1 MEKFLVIDGNNIM
14 NRAFFALPPLQSTEG
29 EMCNAVY
36 GFTNILLK
44 VIKDIQPKY
53 LMVAFDC
60 GRQTF
65 RTELYKE
72 YKAQRTGMAE
82 ELASQ
87 FPIMINLLEKM
98 GITVIQRKGVEADDI
113 IGTLTTKYDAE
124 FVLLSG
130 DKDLLQL
137 IKDNTTVWMLQKGLA
152 NVEKVDIKRLKEL
165 MNLTPSQIV
174 DLKSLMGDKSDNIPG
189 VMGIG
194 EKGAMTLLNEF
205 SNLENVYKNIDKITS
220 KSTKEKLLNNK
231 EMAFLS
237 KKLVTI
243 DTNID
248 IEQKLSDFTYD
259 FPFNNDVKNIFLKL
273 DFKTFLNRDIFK
285 ENANEEIVINRASQN
300 EQLSLFESA
309 ENGTEA
315 VSDNA
320 KTIEIKSINDI
331 KAKLKNTKQVAV
343 HNYNFLWYFAV
354 NENEQYVLPKNVED
368 NSDFYGFFK
377 ELCENVG
384 IEKVVFDAK
393 KMKHVLFEQKIEL
406 NNYFDVSLAIYIAKG
421 SDISLDFCDIMK
433 MNNLSATNCACNL
446 IEIKKSYLV
455 VLEKQEQL
463 SLYYDIELRLV
474 DVLFNMELNGFAV
487 DKSQIYELSQKYK
500 NESNEITKQIYD
512 LVGFE
517 FNINSPKQLQ
527 EVLFDKL
534 KIEYKGKKSTGIEV
548 LEVIENRHAI
558 VPLLIRYRK
567 INKLISNYLDGLL
580 PHIKND
586 GKIHTTFLQTFTSTG
601 RLSSREPNMQNI
613 PIKDDESRELRKM
626 FVSSFENGG
635 ITSADY
641 NQIELRL
648 MAHLSNDENM
658 KNAFLNKKDI
668 HRSTAS
674 QIFGVDETDVT
685 SRMRS
690 VAKRVNFGIIYGISQ
705 YGLAKNIGISPSE
718 AKQFIDK
725 YFAVYDEVSRYMERN
740 IEFARKNKYAITMMN
755 RRRYIKEIDS
765 PNAVVRKFGE
775 RVAIN
780 MPLQGSASDIIKMAM
795 IKVFDALKQNNL
807 KSKLVLQI
815 HDELVVDT
823 HPDEV
828 GEVTKILYENMQNVV
843 ELSVPLTVEIGYG
856 KSSYDAK

>member
-1 MEKFLVIDGNNIM
+1 MEKFLIIDGNNIM

-53 LMVAFDC
+53 LMVAFDS

-65 RTELYKE
+65 RTEMYKE
-72 YKAQRTGMAE
+72 YKAQRTGMAD

-87 FPIMINLLEKM
+87 FPIMIELLEKM
-98 GITVIQRKGVEADDI
+98 GITVIKRKGVEADDV
-113 IGTLTTKYDAE
+113 IGALTRKFDAE

-137 IKDNTTVWMLQKGLA
+137 IKNDTTVWMLQKGLA
-152 NVEKVDIKRLKEL
+152 NVEKVDAKRLKEL
-165 MNLTPSQIV
+165 MGLKPSQIV

-194 EKGAMTLLNEF
+194 EKGAMTLLNEYGD
-205 SNLENVYKNIDKITS
+205 LENTYNNIDNISS
-220 KSTKEKLLNNK
+220 KSMKEKLLNNK
-231 EMAFLS
+231 DMAFLS
-237 KKLVTI
+237 KKLATI
-243 DTNID
+243 DTNIP
-248 IEQKLSDFTYD
+248 IEQKLEDFTYEY
-259 FPFNNDVKNIFLKL
+259 PFNDEVKKIFAKL
-273 DFKTFLNRDIFK
+273 DFKTFLTRDIFSNNVV
-285 ENANEEIVINRASQN
+285 EQAPYVRAKT
-300 EQLSLFESA
+300 EQMSLFDT
-309 ENGTEA
+309 ND
-315 VSDNA
+315 VLPSDEDT
-320 KTIEIKSINDI
+320 KVVEIKSVSEI
-331 KAKLKNTKQVAV
+331 KDKLKNCKMVAI
-343 HNYNFLWYFAV
+343 HNFNFVWNFAT
-354 NENEQYVLPKNVED
+354 NENEQFVLPKNVKDDAEFCD
-368 NSDFYGFFK
+368 FFK
-377 ELCENVG
+377 NLCESSN
-384 IEKVVFDAK
+384 IEKIVFDAK
-393 KMKHVLFEQKIEL
+393 KLKHILNEQNIKL
-406 NNYFDVSLAIYIAKG
+406 VNYFDVSLAVYIAKG
-421 SDISLDFCDIMK
+421 SDISLDFADVMK
-433 MNNLSATNCACNL
+433 MNNLSVANCASNL
-446 IEIKKSYLV
+446 IKLKNEYLS
-455 VLEKQEQL
+455 VLKAQDQL
-463 SLYYDIELRLV
+463 PLYYEIELKLV
-474 DVLFNMELNGFAV
+474 EVLFEMEINGFAV

-500 NESNEITKQIYD
+500 NESNEISKKIYE

-517 FNINSPKQLQ
+517 FNINSPKQLA
-527 EVLFDKL
+527 EVLFDNL
-534 KIEYKGKKSTGIEV
+534 KIEYKGKKSTGIDV
-548 LEVIENRHAI
+548 LEAIEDKHAI

-567 INKLISNYLDGLL
+567 INKLISTYLDGLL
-580 PHIKND
+580 PHIKED

-601 RLSSREPNMQNI
+601 RLSSRDPNMQNI

-626 FVSSFENGG
+626 FVSSFEGGG

-658 KNAFLNKKDI
+658 KSAFLNKKDI

-685 SRMRS
+685 SHMRS

-705 YGLAKNIGISPSE
+705 YGLAKNIGISPAE

-725 YFAVYDEVSRYMERN
+725 YFAVYDEVSRYMQRN
-740 IEFARKNKYAITMMN
+740 IEYAQKYKYAITMMN
-755 RRRYIKEIDS
+755 RRRYINEIDS
-765 PNAVVRKFGE
+765 KNAVIRKFGE

-780 MPLQGSASDIIKMAM
+780 MPLQGSASDVIKMAM
-795 IKVFDALKQNNL
+795 IKVFEALKNSNL

-828 GEVTKILYENMQNVV
+828 GEVTKILYENMQNVIK
-843 ELSVPLTVEIGYG
+843 LSVPLTVEIGYG

>member
-1 MEKFLVIDGNNIM
+1 MEKFLIIDGNNIM

-53 LMVAFDC
+53 LMVAFDS

-65 RTELYKE
+65 RTEMYKE
-72 YKAQRTGMAE
+72 YKAQRTGMAD

-87 FPIMINLLEKM
+87 FPIMIELLEKM
-98 GITVIQRKGVEADDI
+98 GITVIKRKGVEADDV
-113 IGTLTTKYDAE
+113 IGALTRKFDAE

-137 IKDNTTVWMLQKGLA
+137 IKNDTTVWMLQKGLA
-152 NVEKVDIKRLKEL
+152 NVEKVDAKRLNEL
-165 MNLTPSQIV
+165 MGLKPSQIV

-205 SNLENVYKNIDKITS
+205 GDLENIYNNIDNISS
-220 KSTKEKLLNNK
+220 KSMKEKLLNNK
-231 EMAFLS
+231 DMAFLS
-237 KKLVTI
+237 KKLATI
-243 DTNID
+243 DTNIP
-248 IEQKLSDFTYD
+248 IEQKLEDFTYEY
-259 FPFNNDVKNIFLKL
+259 PFNDEVKKIFAKL
-273 DFKTFLNRDIFK
+273 DFKTFLTRDIFSNNVV
-285 ENANEEIVINRASQN
+285 EQEPYVRAKT
-300 EQLSLFESA
+300 EQISLFDT
-309 ENGTEA
+309 ND
-315 VSDNA
+315 VLPSDEDT
-320 KTIEIKSINDI
+320 KVVEIKSVSEI
-331 KAKLKNTKQVAV
+331 KDKLKNCKMVAM
-343 HNYNFLWYFAV
+343 HNLNFVWNFAT
-354 NENEQYVLPKNVED
+354 NENEQFVLPKNVED
-368 NSDFYGFFK
+368 DAEFCDFFK
-377 ELCENVG
+377 NLCESSN
-384 IEKVVFDAK
+384 IEKIVFDAK
-393 KMKHVLFEQKIEL
+393 KLKHILYEQNIKL
-406 NNYFDVSLAIYIAKG
+406 VNYFDVSLAVYIAKG
-421 SDISLDFCDIMK
+421 SDISLDFADVMK
-433 MNNLSATNCACNL
+433 MNNLSVANCASNL
-446 IEIKKSYLV
+446 IKLKNEYLS
-455 VLEKQEQL
+455 VLKAQDQL
-463 SLYYDIELRLV
+463 SLYYEIELKLV
-474 DVLFNMELNGFAV
+474 EVLFEMEINGFAV

-500 NESNEITKQIYD
+500 NESNEISKKIYE

-517 FNINSPKQLQ
+517 FNINSPKQLG
-527 EVLFDKL
+527 EVLFDNL
-534 KIEYKGKKSTGIEV
+534 KIEYKGKKSTGIDV
-548 LEVIENRHAI
+548 LEAIENKHAI

-567 INKLISNYLDGLL
+567 INKLISTYLDGLL
-580 PHIKND
+580 PHIKED

-601 RLSSREPNMQNI
+601 RLSSRDPNMQNI

-626 FVSSFENGG
+626 FVSSFEDGG

-658 KNAFLNKKDI
+658 KSAFLNKKDI

-685 SRMRS
+685 SHMRS

-705 YGLAKNIGISPSE
+705 YGLAKNIGISPAE

-725 YFAVYDEVSRYMERN
+725 YFAVYDEVSRYMQRN
-740 IEFARKNKYAITMMN
+740 IEYAQKYKYAITMMN
-755 RRRYIKEIDS
+755 RRRYINEIDS
-765 PNAVVRKFGE
+765 KNAVIRKFGE

-780 MPLQGSASDIIKMAM
+780 MPLQGSASDVIKMAM
-795 IKVFDALKQNNL
+795 IKVFEALKNSNL

-828 GEVTKILYENMQNVV
+828 GEVTKILYENMQNVIK
-843 ELSVPLTVEIGYG
+843 LSVPLTVEIGYG

>member
-1 MEKFLVIDGNNIM
+1 MEKFLIIDGNNIM

-53 LMVAFDC
+53 LMVAFDS

-65 RTELYKE
+65 RTEMYKE
-72 YKAQRTGMAE
+72 YKAQRTGMAD

-87 FPIMINLLEKM
+87 FPIMIELLEKM
-98 GITVIQRKGVEADDI
+98 GITVIKRKGVEADDV
-113 IGTLTTKYDAE
+113 IGALTRKFDAE

-137 IKDNTTVWMLQKGLA
+137 IKNDTTVWMLQKGLA
-152 NVEKVDIKRLKEL
+152 NVEKVDAKRLNEL
-165 MNLTPSQIV
+165 MGLKPSQIV

-205 SNLENVYKNIDKITS
+205 GDLENIYNNIDNISS
-220 KSTKEKLLNNK
+220 KSMKEKLLNNK
-231 EMAFLS
+231 DMAFLS
-237 KKLVTI
+237 KKLATI
-243 DTNID
+243 DTNIP
-248 IEQKLSDFTYD
+248 IEQKLEDFTYEY
-259 FPFNNDVKNIFLKL
+259 PFNDEVKKIFVKL
-273 DFKTFLNRDIFK
+273 DFKTFLTRDIFSNNVV
-285 ENANEEIVINRASQN
+285 EQEPYVRAKT
-300 EQLSLFESA
+300 EQISLFDT
-309 ENGTEA
+309 ND
-315 VSDNA
+315 VLPSDEDT
-320 KTIEIKSINDI
+320 KVVEIKSVSEI
-331 KAKLKNTKQVAV
+331 KDKLKNCKMVAM
-343 HNYNFLWYFAV
+343 HNLNFVWNFAT
-354 NENEQYVLPKNVED
+354 NENEQFVLPKNVED
-368 NSDFYGFFK
+368 DAEFCDFFK
-377 ELCENVG
+377 NLCESSN
-384 IEKVVFDAK
+384 IEKIVFDAK
-393 KMKHVLFEQKIEL
+393 KLKHILYEQNIKL
-406 NNYFDVSLAIYIAKG
+406 VNYFDVSLAVYIAKG
-421 SDISLDFCDIMK
+421 SDISLDFADVMK
-433 MNNLSATNCACNL
+433 MNNLSVANCASNL
-446 IEIKKSYLV
+446 IKLKNEYLS
-455 VLEKQEQL
+455 VLKAQDQL
-463 SLYYDIELRLV
+463 SLYYEIELKLV
-474 DVLFNMELNGFAV
+474 EVLFEMEINGFAV

-500 NESNEITKQIYD
+500 NESNEISKKIYE

-517 FNINSPKQLQ
+517 FNINSPKQLG
-527 EVLFDKL
+527 EVLFDNL
-534 KIEYKGKKSTGIEV
+534 KIEYKGKKSTGIDV
-548 LEVIENRHAI
+548 LEAIENKHAI

-567 INKLISNYLDGLL
+567 INKLISTYLDGLL
-580 PHIKND
+580 PHIKED

-601 RLSSREPNMQNI
+601 RLSSRDPNMQNI

-626 FVSSFENGG
+626 FVSSFEDGG

-658 KNAFLNKKDI
+658 KSAFLNKKDI

-685 SRMRS
+685 SHMRS

-705 YGLAKNIGISPSE
+705 YGLAKNIGISPAE

-725 YFAVYDEVSRYMERN
+725 YFAVYDEVSRYMQRN
-740 IEFARKNKYAITMMN
+740 IEYAQKYKYAITMMN
-755 RRRYIKEIDS
+755 RRRYINEIDS
-765 PNAVVRKFGE
+765 KNAVIRKFGE

-780 MPLQGSASDIIKMAM
+780 MPLQGSASDVIKMAM
-795 IKVFDALKQNNL
+795 IKVFEALKNSNL

-828 GEVTKILYENMQNVV
+828 GEVTKILYENMQNVIK
-843 ELSVPLTVEIGYG
+843 LSVPLTVEIGYG